1 MMDLIGGYLLVILV
15 LFSANTALLLG
26 NYRIDNIRL
35 ILISLAFAV
44 GTLILLNASLYLNS
58 TLSFLLEYFSYV
70 FLAIGLII
78 FIVMFFF
85 VKNSKFKRS
94 LYLILPT
101 FLIAVILFASQSS
114 LSFFEMILYSLLVFI
129 TLFVVY
135 QLSKLLHY
143 AKRQYS
149 VITGEFMCLASILI
163 FIFAFT
169 YISTFNLDYSM
180 FSSFLILTPTY
191 QLIYVIIAVIVILV
205 IGVLLNDSKGGI
217 L

>member
-85 VKNSKFKRS
+85 VKNSEFKLS

-114 LSFFEMILYSLLVFI
+114 LSFFEMILYSLLVFFI
-129 TLFVVY
+129 LFVFY
-135 QLSKLLHY
+135 
-143 AKRQYS
+143 
-149 VITGEFMCLASILI
+149 
-163 FIFAFT
+163 
-169 YISTFNLDYSM
+169 
-180 FSSFLILTPTY
+180 
-191 QLIYVIIAVIVILV
+191 
-205 IGVLLNDSKGGI
+205 
-217 L
+217 

>member
-85 VKNSKFKRS
+85 VKNSEFKRS

-114 LSFFEMILYSLLVFI
+114 LSFF
-129 TLFVVY
+129 
-135 QLSKLLHY
+135 
-143 AKRQYS
+143 
-149 VITGEFMCLASILI
+149 
-163 FIFAFT
+163 
-169 YISTFNLDYSM
+169 
-180 FSSFLILTPTY
+180 
-191 QLIYVIIAVIVILV
+191 
-205 IGVLLNDSKGGI
+205 
-217 L
+217 

>member
-85 VKNSKFKRS
+85 VKNSEFKRS

-143 AKRQYS
+143 AKRQY
-149 VITGEFMCLASILI
+149 
-163 FIFAFT
+163 
-169 YISTFNLDYSM
+169 
-180 FSSFLILTPTY
+180 
-191 QLIYVIIAVIVILV
+191 
-205 IGVLLNDSKGGI
+205 
-217 L
+217 

>member
-78 FIVMFFF
+78 FIVMF
-85 VKNSKFKRS
+85 SPS
-94 LYLILPT
+94 
-101 FLIAVILFASQSS
+101 
-114 LSFFEMILYSLLVFI
+114 
-129 TLFVVY
+129 
-135 QLSKLLHY
+135 
-143 AKRQYS
+143 
-149 VITGEFMCLASILI
+149 
-163 FIFAFT
+163 
-169 YISTFNLDYSM
+169 
-180 FSSFLILTPTY
+180 
-191 QLIYVIIAVIVILV
+191 
-205 IGVLLNDSKGGI
+205 
-217 L
+217 